1 MESKKNQLEEKII
14 QYGVPHGSILGPL
27 LLLIYVNDID
37 TNVSNDTH
45 IKLTLFSDDTSIVIT
60 SNDRGDLTFNLDR
73 INGSILPWFDKYR
86 LIINENKSLALGLH
100 NKSNKHKAFPDII
113 LKDIQV
119 TDVP

>member
-1 MESKKNQLEEKII
+1 MEEKII

-60 SNDRGDLTFNLDR
+60 SSNRKDLTFNLDR

-86 LIINENKSLALGLH
+86 LIINENKSLALGFH
-100 NKSNKHKAFPDII
+100 HKSNKHKAFPDII
-113 LKDIQV
+113 LKDRQV